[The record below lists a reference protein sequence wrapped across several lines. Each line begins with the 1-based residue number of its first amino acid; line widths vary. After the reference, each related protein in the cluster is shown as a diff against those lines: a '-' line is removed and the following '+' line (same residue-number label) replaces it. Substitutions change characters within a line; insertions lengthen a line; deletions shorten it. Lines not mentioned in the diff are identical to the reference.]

1 MCQVPLRREAT
12 RIRICFPTLLYF
24 VSCFSIWNVCPEM
37 NDSFDCFVSCRVA
50 HYFRLEKLFF
60 DNRSLS
66 LYFSMRTFSSA
77 SRSHLLLLLLSLFSL
92 GMLSSFGAR
101 AFSTVARN
109 ARFTATRSATARFMS
124 SEPDTSVVDTC
135 TQKIGEALETSDVKV
150 TGAYDDPNG
159 SHISIE
165 VVSSK
170 FEGKRAMQRQQMVYK
185 AIWDELQGPVH
196 AGRSFENSN
205 DTVYHIAC

>member
-1 MCQVPLRREAT
+1 MSSSTST
-12 RIRICFPTLLYF
+12 RSNHF
-24 VSCFSIWNVCPEM
+24 
-37 NDSFDCFVSCRVA
+37 
-50 HYFRLEKLFF
+50 
-60 DNRSLS
+60 
-66 LYFSMRTFSSA
+66 
-77 SRSHLLLLLLSLFSL
+77 LLLSLLFL

-101 AFSTVARN
+101 AFSAVARQ
-109 ARFTATRSATARFMS
+109 ARPRFVAATSSTARFMS

-135 TQKIGEALETSDVKV
+135 TEKISTALETSEVKV

-165 VVSSK
+165 VVSDK

-196 AGRSFENSN
+196 AGRLRSI
-205 DTVYHIAC
+205 TV